1 MFLVFIIKAVFF
13 QIARFSGLYG
23 NKNIN
28 KQLRFKL
35 SHLKYDFLALIN
47 EIGTYRTIYTLNKTN
62 INCILGTCL
71 TQSGP
76 RGEKGNLILNLC
88 SLIVR

>member
-28 KQLRFKL
+28 KQLGVKL
-35 SHLKYDFLALIN
+35 SHLKYDFLALID
-47 EIGTYRTIYTLNKTN
+47 EISEFIRQLYI
-62 INCILGTCL
+62 
-71 TQSGP
+71 
-76 RGEKGNLILNLC
+76 E
-88 SLIVR
+88 